1 MSLNQDG
8 AAVDKFN
15 QCFPSLETTG
25 PFCSAPI
32 PRLLLHLPSLCCCFP
47 SAGLFWASS
56 EPALGG
62 SLGSGEV
69 RKRCCSGLRCV
80 MDGGVWRCFLQQ
92 GSAESLCAKTS
103 TSLKTSG
110 TVSLAQQ
117 GLDSRVK

>member
-8 AAVDKFN
+8 AAVDKLS

-69 RKRCCSGLRCV
+69 GVLQWSQVCDGWGGLE
-80 MDGGVWRCFLQQ
+80 MLPP
-92 GSAESLCAKTS
+92 A
-103 TSLKTSG
+103 
-110 TVSLAQQ
+110 
-117 GLDSRVK
+117 GLS